1 VRGDPAAM
9 KAPVRVLV
17 ADDHPPTRRGVRL
30 TLEQQGFV
38 VCAEAASAQGAVD
51 AALRERPDVCLV
63 DVQMPGGGIRAA
75 GEIAARLPATTVVM
89 LTVSDDEDDLLDALR
104 AGASGYLL
112 KDMDTEQLP
121 VALWAVLRGE
131 AALPRRL
138 AATLIQE
145 LRRRGEP
152 QLTMPDGHA
161 AQLTPREWDVFE
173 LLCNELATAEIARRL
188 FVAPVT
194 VRRHVSA
201 ILEKL
206 GVSSREEAVRMGAR
220 ARNRTHGE
228 TTPGR

>member
-1 VRGDPAAM
+1 M
-9 KAPVRVLV
+9 APVRVLI

-30 TLEQQGFV
+30 TLEQQGFL
-38 VCAEAASAQGAVD
+38 VCAEAASAQDAVE
-51 AALRERPDVCLV
+51 AAVRERPDVCLV

-75 GEIAARLPATTVVM
+75 GEIAARLPDTAVVM
-89 LTVSDDEDDLLDALR
+89 LTVSDSEDNLLDALR
-104 AGASGYLL
+104 AGAMGYLL

-121 VALWAVLRGE
+121 AALRAVLRGE

-138 AATLIQE
+138 AASLIHE

-152 QLTMPDGHA
+152 RLTMPDGRA
-161 AQLTPREWDVFE
+161 VQLTPREWDVLE
-173 LLCNELATAEIARRL
+173 LLSDELATAEIARRL

-206 GVSSREEAVRMGAR
+206 GVSSRAEAVRIA
-220 ARNRTHGE
+220 
-228 TTPGR
+228 GRSRS